1 MTMKAYR
8 AEFDEDEWCVLVHG
22 ETAGKAKAR
31 FMRVQPDP
39 WFDKSM
45 WTEIRLK
52 RIPGCDDKPFT
63 FENCQAA
70 GFYYLD
76 EDGESSLESEFYN
89 YCDCPICKEQK
100 P

>member
-1 MTMKAYR
+1 MMLKAYQ
-8 AEFDEDEWCVLVHG
+8 AEFEDGEWCVLIHG

-39 WFDKSM
+39 WFDESM
-45 WTEIRLK
+45 WVEIRLK
-52 RIPGCDDKPFT
+52 RVPGLDDKSIT

-70 GFYYLD
+70 GFNYTD
-76 EDGESSLESEFYN
+76 EYGEPGPESQFYN